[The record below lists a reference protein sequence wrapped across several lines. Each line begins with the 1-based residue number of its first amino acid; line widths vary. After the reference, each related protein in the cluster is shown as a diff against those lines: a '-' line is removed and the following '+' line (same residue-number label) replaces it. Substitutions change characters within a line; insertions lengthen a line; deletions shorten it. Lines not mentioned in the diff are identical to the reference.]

1 MTNQEKMQKERDILT
16 KNLSFQLIGRR
27 TGNLDKKLDPAIEIP
42 GLADMAKQLNYHG
55 GYFQQNREIKDKRKS
70 LDKAL
75 LYSYQGAFVKKYYPP
90 NDKVHKADTVRA
102 LINPNKLKQDY
113 DDKIISI
120 GFEHEF
126 HTGDIFEWVDTNT
139 HWIIYL
145 QQTTEVAYF
154 RGDIRRCRYQISWK
168 DGNETKSTFAAVRG
182 PVETKINYI
191 QKHGVSID
199 TPNYSLSILMP
210 LNEDTV
216 KQFKRYSK
224 FYLQNVEGD
233 HKVCWRVEATDSIST
248 PGILEVTAV
257 EYYANETEDDI
268 ENGIVGGLVEEI
280 KNPNS
285 EEVEDAIVG
294 ETFIKPKTTHRYYF
308 NGSLLAEWQLE
319 GKNLPI
325 KTKKIDDYTIELTWD
340 STYSGQFN
348 LSYGD
353 YKKTIVVE
361 SLF

>member
-27 TGNLDKKLDPAIEIP
+27 TGNLDKKHDPATEIP
-42 GLADMAKQLNYHG
+42 GLADMEKQLNYHG

-90 NDKVHKADTVRA
+90 NDKVHQADTVRA

-199 TPNYSLSILMP
+199 TPNYSLSIIMP
-210 LNEDTV
+210 LNEDTL

-224 FYLQNVEGD
+224 FYLQNVEGE

-268 ENGIVGGLVEEI
+268 ENGIVGGLIEEI

-285 EEVEDAIVG
+285 EEVEDAIIG
-294 ETFIKPKTTHRYYF
+294 EIFIKPKTTYTYYF
-308 NGSLLAEWQLE
+308 NGSLLSEWVIK
-319 GKNLPI
+319 GKHLPL
-325 KTKKIDDYTIELTWD
+325 KTKKINDYTIEIMWD
-340 STYSGQFN
+340 STYSGQFI

-353 YKKTIVVE
+353 YEKTIVVE